1 MPWSSINNEINGIL
15 IGSYSFQR
23 TVGTFYLKRFST
35 EFKNFIDSH
44 SFFFVAGHKEPDGD
58 AITSCLGVAAIL
70 EKMGKP

>member
-35 EFKNFIDSH
+35 EFKNFIDIN
-44 SFFFVAGHKEPDGD
+44 VDEAL
-58 AITSCLGVAAIL
+58 I
-70 EKMGKP
+70 